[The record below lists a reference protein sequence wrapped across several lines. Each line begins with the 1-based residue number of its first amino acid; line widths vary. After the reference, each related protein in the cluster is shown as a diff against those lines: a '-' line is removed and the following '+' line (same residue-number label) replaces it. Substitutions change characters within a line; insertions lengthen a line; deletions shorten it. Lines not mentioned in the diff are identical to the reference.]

1 MIVDHR
7 QFPMSSS
14 FPPESLPQFRW
25 LLSPKMI
32 KQGQLPP
39 GPVPFLFPWLCLCL
53 RSFRSNPASRS
64 ISRCDMNFAS
74 SQKVS
79 LWPFLLL
86 LPLKLQP
93 PERIANTESLL
104 HNLWHLQVIWLKWNL
119 WNQCAL
125 LTCKWCKCSTLVM
138 QGRRV
143 DCHRQVIQAA
153 FFSPLRVVSSK
164 SM

>member
-1 MIVDHR
+1 
-7 QFPMSSS
+7 
-14 FPPESLPQFRW
+14 
-25 LLSPKMI
+25 MI

-104 HNLWHLQVIWLKWNL
+104 HNLWHLQVIWQMK
-119 WNQCAL
+119 
-125 LTCKWCKCSTLVM
+125 LV
-138 QGRRV
+138 
-143 DCHRQVIQAA
+143 
-153 FFSPLRVVSSK
+153 K
-164 SM
+164 SMCAAYMQMFNASDARSQGWLPSTGNPSCIFFHRFGSFLANACKSFTATPSSVWITPVTSLWITVEKEVI